1 MGLKKILLSVRNTLK
16 NIAAVLIFL
25 LLWELLPRAGII
37 NAAFL
42 PPVSEVAVTFWSVI
56 LSGELMEHISIS
68 LQRAIAGFGLSLIIS
83 IPLGIAMGWYKR
95 FEKFVDPLLQTFRQ
109 TSALALFPVFILF
122 FGIGE
127 ISKFAIVFWATLWP
141 VLLSTISGV
150 KYVDPLLIK
159 SARAMALNDIAL
171 FKKVI
176 LPAAVPSIMTGIR
189 LGATGS
195 VLVLVAAEMIGAK
208 SGVGFMVINS
218 QYNFEITKMY
228 VAIVTLALL
237 GLIYN
242 YILVWL
248 ERKATSWKEET
259 VGV

>member
-1 MGLKKILLSVRNTLK
+1 MGLGEILSSVKNSLK
-16 NIAAVLIFL
+16 SIAAVFIFL
-25 LLWELLPRAGII
+25 LLWELLPRVGII

-42 PPVSEVAVTFWSVI
+42 PPLSEVLITFWTLV

-68 LQRAIAGFGLSLIIS
+68 LQRAITGFGLALLIA

-189 LGATGS
+189 LGATS
-195 VLVLVAAEMIGAK
+195 SILVLVAAEMIGAK

-218 QYNFEITKMY
+218 QYNFEISKMY
-228 VAIVTLALL
+228 VAIVVLALL
-237 GLIYN
+237 GLAYN
-242 YILVWL
+242 YLLVWL
-248 ERKATSWKEET
+248 ERKATSWKEEV
-259 VGV
+259 VGA